1 VLLLSS
7 LVMEAKLMQVT
18 STVTKHANKSSLIW
32 GEVIELVLDGIGVI
46 QTRFFKEILQVVLT
60 RSYLALAVTRGLWVC
75 LASELPARLLMLSF
89 TSGVTS

>member
-46 QTRFFKEILQVVLT
+46 
-60 RSYLALAVTRGLWVC
+60 
-75 LASELPARLLMLSF
+75 
-89 TSGVTS
+89 